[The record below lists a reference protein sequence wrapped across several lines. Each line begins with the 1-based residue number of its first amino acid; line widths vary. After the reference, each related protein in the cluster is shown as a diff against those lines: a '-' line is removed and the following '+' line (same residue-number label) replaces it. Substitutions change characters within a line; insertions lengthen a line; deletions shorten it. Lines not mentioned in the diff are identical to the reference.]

1 MDADVAGPVLVLGT
15 ESSGLRRTLGPMSW
29 VALEALAAR
38 SREIDGR
45 LVADVSVRS
54 LAGELGVAKD
64 TAARALGVLRDAGLI
79 VAAQA
84 RGVRGR
90 FAGGCYVVMLP
101 ADTLA
106 AQNASRSREP
116 RKWSAPTSF
125 ATAAPRLRPS
135 HIANAATQ
143 LSLLETD

>member
-1 MDADVAGPVLVLGT
+1 MDADVAWPVLVLGT

-79 VAAQA
+79 VAAQG

-106 AQNASRSREP
+106 AQNVSRSREQ
-116 RKWSAPTSF
+116 RRSAPTSF